1 MHSQEQPAGHTGLS
15 PLIIACLAA
24 TWLIWGSTY
33 LAIKFALV
41 SFPPFVQMGSR
52 FITAGLLLMAWMRW
66 RGAPWPHRREWRNAW
81 VVGALMLGGGMGGTA
96 VAEETVGS
104 GLVVAFIAVIPLMI
118 AAMNRCYGIKTGV
131 LESAGIAVGLVG
143 VLMLTQGSGFQAST
157 PGLIAI
163 TIACITWSVGSVL
176 SQRSMP
182 LAPGAMGFASEMLC
196 GGAVLMGLAA
206 VAGEQVQW
214 PPDPKALAAWAYL
227 VVFGSLIAFNAYMVL
242 LAKASAGLASSY
254 SFVNPVIA
262 MLLGVSLA
270 GEVVTGFEWA
280 AVSVVLSRPQARQCG
295 QRHRPGCGHPT
306 ATHQQQQA
314 RCGGQAGGNQGLQSP
329 GTPRQKA
336 TKDHAQCTAQ
346 HVASHHHGSGGQRQ
360 VVNALQGRAG
370 EALNGR

>member
-1 MHSQEQPAGHTGLS
+1 MPSQEQPSGHAALS

-41 SFPPFVQMGSR
+41 SFPPFLQMGSR
-52 FITAGLLLMAWMRW
+52 FITAGVLLMAWMKW
-66 RGAPWPHRREWRNAW
+66 RGAPWPTALEWRNALLI
-81 VVGALMLGGGMGGTA
+81 GGLMLGGGMGGTG

-118 AAMNRCYGIKTGV
+118 AALNRCYGIKTGA

-163 TIACITWSVGSVL
+163 TVACITWSVGSVL
-176 SQRSMP
+176 SQRSLP

-196 GGAVLMGLAA
+196 GGAVLMVLAA
-206 VAGEQVQW
+206 IAGEKAQW
-214 PPDPKALAAWAYL
+214 PPEPKALAAWFYL

-242 LAKASAGLASSY
+242 LARASAGLASSY

-280 AVSVVLSRPQARQCG
+280 AVSVVLLG
-295 QRHRPGCGHPT
+295 VVLLV
-306 ATHQQQQA
+306 
-314 RCGGQAGGNQGLQSP
+314 AGRRSP
-329 GTPRQKA
+329 
-336 TKDHAQCTAQ
+336 
-346 HVASHHHGSGGQRQ
+346 
-360 VVNALQGRAG
+360 
-370 EALNGR
+370 